1 MISEEQLIQIVEESI
16 SGTDIFLVEVTIS
29 HTNKI
34 LVLVDTDQ
42 GIQVEECIKLSK
54 AIEKVLDRDAEDF
67 ELEVSSPGL
76 SQPLK
81 ILRQYVK
88 NIGRD
93 VAVQTTDNQKLKGRL
108 LNASQEG
115 IQLETVVVKKN
126 EKNKKINTKEIIDL
140 EFSQIKSTKV
150 LVSF

>member
-1 MISEEQLIQIVEESI
+1 MISEEQLVQIVEEI
-16 SGTDIFLVEVTIS
+16 ITGTDMFLVDVTIS
-29 HTNKI
+29 HANKI
-34 LVLVDTDQ
+34 LVLVDTDK
-42 GIQVEECIKLSK
+42 GIMVEECIELSR
-54 AIEKVLDRDAEDF
+54 ALEKRLDRDAEDF

-81 ILRQYVK
+81 ILRQYIK

-108 LNASQEG
+108 INATQEG
-115 IQLETVVVKKN
+115 IQLETEVVKKN
-126 EKNKKINTKEIIDL
+126 EKNKKIKTKETITL